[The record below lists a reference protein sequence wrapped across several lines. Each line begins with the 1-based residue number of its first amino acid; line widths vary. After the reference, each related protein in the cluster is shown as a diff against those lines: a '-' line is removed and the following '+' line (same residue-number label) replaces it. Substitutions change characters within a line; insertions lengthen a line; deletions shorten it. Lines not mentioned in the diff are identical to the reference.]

1 MVGKKAPTFDL
12 EDAEGDFDSVLTD
25 DAVTDVGAGSDRPEE
40 IREARP
46 APPRAAAVS
55 QQIPDRKAGKP
66 AVSPSGK
73 KADLSAARKVSIATV
88 KTATK
93 KVAAPKKA
101 APKKAAPKKA
111 APKKAAPKKAA
122 PKKPAPKKAAPK
134 KAAPKKAAPKK
145 AAKK

>member
-1 MVGKKAPTFDL
+1 MVGKKVLKFDL

-25 DAVTDVGAGSDRPEE
+25 DAVTDVGAGNDRPQE
-40 IREARP
+40 IRETRS
-46 APPRAAAVS
+46 APTKAVAVS

-66 AVSPSGK
+66 AVPPSGK
-73 KADLSAARKVSIATV
+73 KADLSAARKVSKATV

-93 KVAAPKKA
+93 KAAAPKKA

-122 PKKPAPKKAAPK
+122 PKKAAPKKAAPK